1 MCLSVLQAMKDD
13 LVKGGVSPELLARIK
28 QFKSD
33 LIKSRVTESSASIT
47 AEAQESLQ
55 TLDQIEMLLQLG
67 LVLEASRLIDEMI
80 DSAKGR

>member
-1 MCLSVLQAMKDD
+1 MCLSVLQTMKDD
-13 LVKGGVSPELLARIK
+13 LAQGGASPELLVRIK

-33 LIKSRVTESSASIT
+33 LVKSRATDSPAPMT
-47 AEAQESLQ
+47 TEAQESLQ